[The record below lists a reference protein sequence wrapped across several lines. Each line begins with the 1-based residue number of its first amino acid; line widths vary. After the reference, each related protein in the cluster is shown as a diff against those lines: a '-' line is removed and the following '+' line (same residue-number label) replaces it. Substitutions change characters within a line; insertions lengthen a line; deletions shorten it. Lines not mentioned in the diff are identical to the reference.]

1 MKRDRGWWVDRGGE
15 REVYGNRIKCVEWGR
30 TLMVLVKVSHDSRAA
45 GSVWGRGGEVTKK
58 VNMCEYRGK
67 SIINFGLYFSNFA
80 GGHNFVSSRLP
91 IIMRLWPSGLRRWT

>member
-1 MKRDRGWWVDRGGE
+1 MDRGGE

-58 VNMCEYRGK
+58 VNMGE
-67 SIINFGLYFSNFA
+67 
-80 GGHNFVSSRLP
+80 
-91 IIMRLWPSGLRRWT
+91 